1 MDKPV
6 GNKKDKRDFLAEK
19 IRELEERISKTK
31 YNKKTQ
37 HAIGLYK
44 AQLARLK
51 EKQRARSRRKKGE
64 GYAVRK
70 TGDGTVVLL
79 GFPSVGKSTLLNA
92 LTNANSPVGNY
103 AFTTLTVIPGI
114 LDYKFAK
121 IQVLDV
127 PGVVHGAAA
136 GTGRGKEVLAI
147 IRNSDLILFLIDVF
161 HPEHYGVLKKEVYDA
176 GVRINQNI
184 PDVKIIKTAR
194 GGIKTGT
201 TVKLTKMDKKIIEGI
216 LKEFRIN
223 NANVVVREDITAD
236 QLIDVIEGN
245 KVYMP
250 AAVVLNKIDMAEEA
264 QIKKAKNRIKPD
276 ICVSAEKNTSIEELK
291 ELIYRKLRI
300 IRIYLKEFN
309 KKADMEEPLIMWEG
323 ATLRDLCLKLHK
335 DFVDKFKFAR
345 MWGKSAKYDGQHLV
359 KLDHVLQDKDIVELR
374 MK

>member
-1 MDKPV
+1 M
-6 GNKKDKRDFLAEK
+6 
-19 IRELEERISKTK
+19 
-31 YNKKTQ
+31 
-37 HAIGLYK
+37 
-44 AQLARLK
+44 
-51 EKQRARSRRKKGE
+51 
-64 GYAVRK
+64 
-70 TGDGTVVLL
+70 
-79 GFPSVGKSTLLNA
+79 
-92 LTNANSPVGNY
+92 
-103 AFTTLTVIPGI
+103 
-114 LDYKFAK
+114 
-121 IQVLDV
+121 
-127 PGVVHGAAA
+127 
-136 GTGRGKEVLAI
+136 
-147 IRNSDLILFLIDVF
+147 
-161 HPEHYGVLKKEVYDA
+161 
-176 GVRINQNI
+176 INQNI
-184 PDVKIIKTAR
+184 PDVKIIKTTK
-194 GGIKTGT
+194 GGINTGT
-201 TVKLTKMDKKIIEGI
+201 TVKLKKIDKKNIEGI

-250 AAVVLNKIDMAEEA
+250 AAVVLNKIDMADES

-276 ICVSAEKNTSIEELK
+276 ICVSAEKNTGIEELK